1 MSFFERPANSILHPT
16 DFSPSSESAFAHAL
30 AIALENKAAL
40 KILHVLGDADED
52 VPWDEYP
59 SVRKTLEKW
68 GELEPGSRRRDVTDK
83 LGIDVQKVVGV
94 DRNVAKSIAGLAEVE
109 DIDLIVMAT
118 NERGEN
124 PFWSTGHISF
134 DVSKRSHLPTLFVP
148 DGTRGCVSLED
159 GTTELN
165 QVVIAVD
172 HKPDAQP
179 AIERIVWALNR
190 FGGINSQVTL
200 LHVGNKDD
208 FPVVHP
214 PKQGDFQWT
223 TMNRTGN
230 AAKEIVAVAQEIDA
244 DVIVM
249 VTEDK
254 HGFWD
259 ALHGSTTNK
268 VLKHA
273 PCLVF
278 TMPESGFWKD

>member
-30 AIALENKAAL
+30 AIALKNQAAL
-40 KILHVLGDADED
+40 RIFHVLDDPNED
-52 VPWDEYP
+52 VQWDEYP
-59 SVRKTLEKW
+59 SVRKTLERW
-68 GELEPGSRRRDVTDK
+68 GELEPGSRRRDVTNK
-83 LGIDVQKVVGV
+83 LGIEVQKLVGV
-94 DRNVAKSIAGLAEVE
+94 DKNVAKSIAGLTEVE

-118 NERGEN
+118 NEHREN

-134 DVSKRSHLPTLFVP
+134 DVSQRSHLPTLFVP

-159 GTTELN
+159 GTVELN
-165 QVVIAVD
+165 QVLIAVD
-172 HKPDAQP
+172 HQPDAQP
-179 AIERIVWALNR
+179 AIERIVWALDK
-190 FGGINSQVTL
+190 FGGANSHVTL
-200 LHVGNKDD
+200 LHIGNEDK

-214 PKQGDFQWT
+214 PKQGNFQWT

-230 AAKEIVAVAQEIDA
+230 AAKGIVAVAQEINA

-249 VTEDK
+249 VTEGK
-254 HGFWD
+254 HGFWN
-259 ALHGSTTNK
+259 ALQGSTTNQ

-278 TMPESGFWKD
+278 TMPAGEF